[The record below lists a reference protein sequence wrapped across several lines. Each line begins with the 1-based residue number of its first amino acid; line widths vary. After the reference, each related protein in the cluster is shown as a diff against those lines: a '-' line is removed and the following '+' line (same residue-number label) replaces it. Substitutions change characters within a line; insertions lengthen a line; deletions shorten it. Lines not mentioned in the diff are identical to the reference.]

1 MIIEIAKHERMSE
14 TGSSLIRLIQNN
26 EMPMLDL
33 TVREAVQ
40 NSLDASMPGEG
51 YVQVDFSIREF
62 NRQQLSV
69 HFSGITERL
78 NELYPNEQYR
88 LLEIRDSNT
97 HGLKGPLHDGDGNK
111 NEFGNLIK
119 LIYQIGMP
127 QQREGS
133 GGSWGLGKTVYF
145 RLGIGLVVYYS
156 RVYENGIY
164 GSRLAAC
171 LVEDDSLPHAL
182 LKGKGNHRG
191 IAWWGQQATENS
203 TMPLT
208 DDGEIGN
215 ILEVLGVSPYTGE
228 ETGTTIIIPFLKE
241 DLRPEIADLEISEEQ
256 AILQKKEPWWNS
268 SDADYLKVALQRWY
282 APRLM
287 NEAYPHGRW
296 LRATVNGEGVHP
308 NDFLSV
314 FKILQD
320 LYNIAVQYS
329 SSEPLE
335 TKVGP
340 SKIQCIPINLRST
353 FENGSTAGW
362 VAFAKLSKADLL
374 MGPPFNQLSPWVQVL
389 GRDIDTAENNPALIS
404 FTRKPGMIVGY
415 EYTGIWV
422 EGIPKTSPDEYVIG
436 LFVANSMNPLI
447 EKNPKNQE
455 LPYLLEEYIR
465 GCEKADHTSWADWTP
480 IKKNPLIVD
489 RIQRNL
495 ARMIAKSYAEKPAQ
509 QAIKKDVVLGKLLA
523 DVLLPPEGFGGFS
536 NIQPAP
542 LPPKPVGGSSA
553 GRAARIISIAPP
565 VYEQDAVRF
574 DYELYTGKHDQPIG
588 IKLKVLTESGDLDA
602 NAWESEEGI
611 GVRFPMSLYRFSVNS
626 IGEANQKDI
635 DTSGQIV
642 LDETQ
647 AELRYKEISY
657 EVQNSSRFKQACGIQ
672 IQNALGKTLKGSIW
686 VASQDR
692 NVRAAFFVDMLSG
705 GNGT

>member
-26 EMPMLDL
+26 ETPLLDL

-40 NSLDASMPGEG
+40 NSLDAALPGEG
-51 YVQVDFSIREF
+51 HVQVDFSIREF
-62 NRQQLSV
+62 NRRQLSE
-69 HFSGITERL
+69 HFLGVTDRL
-78 NELYPNEQYR
+78 NEVYADEKYR

-111 NEFGNLIK
+111 SEFGNLIK

-127 QQREGS
+127 QQQEGS

-145 RLGIGLVVYYS
+145 RLGIGLVIYYS
-156 RVYENGIY
+156 RVCENGFY
-164 GSRLAAC
+164 ESRLAAC
-171 LVEDDSLPHAL
+171 LVEDDSLPNAL

-191 IAWWGQQATENS
+191 IAWWGQQAAENS

-208 DDGEIGN
+208 DEREIGN
-215 ILEVLGVSPYTGE
+215 ILEVLGVAPYTGE
-228 ETGTTIIIPFLKE
+228 ETGTTIIIPFLKD
-241 DLRPEIADLEISEEQ
+241 DLRPEIADLENPEEQ
-256 AILQKKEPWWNS
+256 WRVGSKEPWWNV
-268 SDADYLKVALQRWY
+268 SDADYLKIALQRWY

-287 NEAYPHGRW
+287 NEVYPHGRW
-296 LRATVNGEGVHP
+296 LRATVNGEGIHP

-320 LYNIAVQYS
+320 LYNTAVHHS

-335 TKVGP
+335 KKGELGKV
-340 SKIQCIPINLRST
+340 QCIPINLRST

-374 MGPPFNQLSPWVQVL
+374 MGPPNNQLSPWIQVF
-389 GRDIDTAENNPALIS
+389 GRDIDSMENNPALIS

-415 EYTGIWV
+415 EYTGKWV
-422 EGIPKTSPDEYVIG
+422 EGIPKTSTDEYVIG
-436 LFVANSMNPLI
+436 LFVANSMNLLV

-480 IKKNPLIVD
+480 IKRNPLIID
-489 RIQRNL
+489 RIQKNL
-495 ARMIAKSYAEKPAQ
+495 ARMITKSYSEKPAQ

-536 NIQPAP
+536 NIQPTP
-542 LPPKPVGGSSA
+542 LQPKPGGGSPT
-553 GRAARIISIAPP
+553 GRAARFVSIAPP

-574 DYELYTGKHDQPIG
+574 DYELYAGKQDQPIG
-588 IKLKVLTESGDLDA
+588 IILKVLTESGDLDA
-602 NAWESEEGI
+602 NAWESEEGV

-626 IGEANQKDI
+626 IGEAKQNEA
-635 DTSGQIV
+635 DTFGQIV
-642 LDETQ
+642 LDENQ
-647 AELRYKEISY
+647 AELTFKEISY
-657 EVQNSSRFKQACGIQ
+657 QIQSSSRFNQACGIQ
-672 IQNALGKTLKGSIW
+672 IQNASGKILKGSIW
-686 VASQDR
+686 IASNDR
-692 NVRAAFFVDMLSG
+692 NVRAAFFVHMFAG
-705 GNGT
+705 GN